1 MAVMA
6 AARWVGGR
14 RLAAL
19 LALTISCAGR
29 EGSAGGDSATVRGSP
44 GAQANASSATSTPG
58 AAKPACE
65 RTGHWIPCQVRER
78 LERSGLAP
86 RDSSS
91 SELPALGPAPMVF
104 RVGKGGLAVYLFAD
118 SATRARAATRLD
130 TVTFVAAERPL
141 TMLSRATVIQNDNL
155 LALLYSKNEQQRER
169 VSDALMAGPPQ
180 P

>member
-1 MAVMA
+1 MSDARRIRA
-6 AARWVGGR
+6 AS
-14 RLAAL
+14 LAAL
-19 LALTISCAGR
+19 ACLAGACR
-29 EGSAGGDSATVRGSP
+29 GSARAPAADSSTTV
-44 GAQANASSATSTPG
+44 ASSSMAATSGTSV
-58 AAKPACE
+58 AAASASRPACE
-65 RTGHWIPCQVRER
+65 RTGHWIPCQVRQR

-91 SELPALGPAPMVF
+91 TDLPALGPAPAVF
-104 RVGKGGLAVYLFAD
+104 RVGRGGLVVYLFAD

>member
-1 MAVMA
+1 MRH
-6 AARWVGGR
+6 ARRVR
-14 RLAAL
+14 ASSLAAL
-19 LALTISCAGR
+19 ACLAGAC
-29 EGSAGGDSATVRGSP
+29 RGSERAP
-44 GAQANASSATSTPG
+44 AADSSAVKEASPTTTASASTGSPTFGSSRPG
-58 AAKPACE
+58 CE
-65 RTGHWIPCQVRER
+65 RTGHWIPCQVRQR

-91 SELPALGPAPMVF
+91 PDLPTLGPAPTVF
-104 RVGKGGLAVYLFAD
+104 RIGRGGLAVYLFAD

>member
-1 MAVMA
+1 MTRARRVRVASLA
-6 AARWVGGR
+6 AAVALAGACRGGER
-14 RLAAL
+14 PAA
-19 LALTISCAGR
+19 A
-29 EGSAGGDSATVRGSP
+29 DSVAK
-44 GAQANASSATSTPG
+44 AQAAAPVASASPS

-65 RTGHWIPCQVRER
+65 RTGHWIPCQVRQR

-86 RDSSS
+86 RDTSAPD
-91 SELPALGPAPMVF
+91 LPALGPAPAVF
-104 RVGKGGLAVYLFAD
+104 RLGKGSLAVYLFAD
-118 SATRARAATRLD
+118 STTRARAATKLD
-130 TVTFVAAERPL
+130 TVTFVGSERPL